1 MPKALLVEDN
11 ARNGKLLARRLTRR
25 GHVVVLA
32 RDGQHAVN
40 LALSETR
47 SGGARSTPAR
57 RGWRPRVSRTS
68 PV

>member
-1 MPKALLVEDN
+1 
-11 ARNGKLLARRLTRR
+11 
-25 GHVVVLA
+25 VVVLA